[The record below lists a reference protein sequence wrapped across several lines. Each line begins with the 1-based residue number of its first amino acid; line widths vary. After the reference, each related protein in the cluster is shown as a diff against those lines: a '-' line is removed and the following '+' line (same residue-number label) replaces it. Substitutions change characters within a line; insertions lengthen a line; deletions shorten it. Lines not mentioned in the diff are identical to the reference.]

1 MFEYRLQPLVRYPGS
16 KDKLLHAIVCHFD
29 QHMSGPLFASAAPS
43 AYIEPFVGSGAV
55 AARIIPFLPK
65 KTRIL
70 LNDKDF
76 WLVCL
81 WQSIMQEIDSLCELL
96 DDFEPNA
103 SAFAEWKAQ
112 DGSMIDPVQAAFRKA
127 AVHYM
132 SFSGLGVMAGG
143 PIGGKDQVNAKYQVG
158 CRWSASRLKRN
169 YWRWNRT
176 LSTKTVEITCRDF
189 RKVIADAPADAFV
202 YLDPP
207 YYEKGPELYKH
218 SLGDSD
224 HADLAA
230 LLEGASFD
238 WVCSYDDHPRI
249 RELYSWATVHEVR
262 CTYTTA
268 TARNGSRPKNKEVVI
283 TP

>member
-1 MFEYRLQPLVRYPGS
+1 MSKYRLQPLVRYPGS
-16 KDKLLHAIVCHFD
+16 KDKLLRAIVRYFD
-29 QHMSGPLFASAAPS
+29 QHMAGPLFEASAPS
-43 AYIEPFVGSGAV
+43 TYIEPFVGSGAV
-55 AARIIPFLPK
+55 VARIIQSLPK
-65 KTRIL
+65 KTRIV

-81 WQSIMQEIDSLCELL
+81 WQSIMQEVGALCELL

-103 SAFAEWKAQ
+103 LAFAEWKSQ
-112 DGSMIDPVQAAFRKA
+112 DGALIDPVQAAFRKA

-143 PIGGKDQVNAKYQVG
+143 PIGGKDQANAKYQVG
-158 CRWSASRLKRN
+158 CRWSASRVKRN

-176 LSTKTVEITCRDF
+176 LTTRETEITCRDF
-189 RKVIADAPADAFV
+189 RTIITQAPKDAFV

-207 YYEKGPELYKH
+207 YYEKGPVLYKH
-218 SLGDSD
+218 SMSD
-224 HADLAA
+224 NDHSDLAV
-230 LLEGASFD
+230 LLKDAEFD

-249 RELYSWATVHEVR
+249 RDLYSWATIHEVH

-268 TARNGSRPKNKEVVI
+268 TARDGSRPKNKEVVI

>member
-1 MFEYRLQPLVRYPGS
+1 VCEYRLQPLVRYPGS
-16 KDKLLHAIVCHFD
+16 KDKLLRAIVRHFD
-29 QHMSGPLFASAAPS
+29 QHMAGPLFAKSAPS
-43 AYIEPFVGSGAV
+43 TYIEPFVGSGAV
-55 AARIIPFLPK
+55 VARIIQSLPK
-65 KTRIL
+65 RTRIVL
-70 LNDKDF
+70 SDKDW

-81 WQSIMQEIDSLCELL
+81 WQSIMQEVDALCELL
-96 DDFEPNA
+96 DAFEPNA
-103 SAFAEWKAQ
+103 SSFAEWKAQ
-112 DGSMIDPVQAAFRKA
+112 DGAMIDPVQAAFRKA

-143 PIGGKDQVNAKYQVG
+143 PIGGKDQTNAKYQVG

-169 YWRWNRT
+169 YCRWNRALT
-176 LSTKTVEITCRDF
+176 TRQVEITCRDF
-189 RKVIADAPADAFV
+189 RKIIANAPDDAFM

-207 YYEKGPELYKH
+207 YYAKGPELYKH
-218 SLGDSD
+218 CMTDDD

-230 LLEGASFD
+230 LLKNAAFD
-238 WVCSYDDHPRI
+238 WVCSYDDHERI
-249 RELYSWATVHEVR
+249 RDLYSWATVHEVH

>member
-1 MFEYRLQPLVRYPGS
+1 MSKYRLQPLVRYPGS
-16 KDKLLHAIVCHFD
+16 KDKLVRAIVCHFD
-29 QHMSGPLFASAAPS
+29 QHMSGPLFASSAPS
-43 AYIEPFVGSGAV
+43 VYIEPFVGSGAV
-55 AARIIPFLPK
+55 VARIIQSLPRN
-65 KTRIL
+65 TRIL

-81 WQSIMQEIDSLCELL
+81 WQSIMQEVGSLCELL
-96 DDFEPNA
+96 DGFEPNA
-103 SAFAEWKAQ
+103 PAFVEWKAQ
-112 DGSMIDPVQAAFRKA
+112 DGTPIDPVQAAFRKA

-143 PIGGKDQVNAKYQVG
+143 PIGGKDQANAKYRIG
-158 CRWSASRLKRN
+158 CRWSAARLKRN
-169 YWRWNRT
+169 YRRWNRALAT
-176 LSTKTVEITCRDF
+176 RRVEITCRDF
-189 RKVIADAPADAFV
+189 RNTVSTAPANAFV

-218 SLGDSD
+218 SMGDDD
-224 HADLAA
+224 HSDLAA
-230 LLEGASFD
+230 ILKNAPFD

-249 RELYSWATVHEVR
+249 RELYAWATIREVQ

-268 TARNGSRPKNKEVVI
+268 TAKNGSRPKNKEVVI